1 MDNSSISR
9 SQRVHTTLKGFIR
22 DGVLEPG
29 QRVREA
35 EIAEKLGVSRTPVRE
50 AINRLLSEGLLA
62 LTPIRGFAVAE
73 LDKQQVLEIYAVR
86 EFLEGAAARFA
97 AQHASPLEI
106 ASLREMAEVSRT
118 IPEDDPAEH
127 ARMNKQF
134 HAMISEASHN
144 RYLQPAL
151 TRLADSL
158 ALVRG
163 TTFELE
169 GRVEAVYREHLA
181 ILDAM
186 EARDPDRAEAA
197 ARDHIRKAGEVRLKL
212 LFGRY

>member
-9 SQRVHTTLKGFIR
+9 SQLVHETLRDLIR

-35 EIAEKLGVSRTPVRE
+35 DIAERLGVSRTPVRE
-50 AINRLLSEGLLA
+50 AINRLLLEGLIA

-73 LDKQQVLEIYAVR
+73 LDKHQVLEIYAVR

-97 AQHASPLEI
+97 AQHASVLELQ
-106 ASLREMAEVSRT
+106 SLREMVEASRS
-118 IPEDDPAEH
+118 IPDSDPGQH
-127 ARMNKQF
+127 ARLNKQF
-134 HAMISEASHN
+134 HGMIAEASHN
-144 RYLQPAL
+144 RFLQPLL

-163 TTFELE
+163 TTFELP
-169 GRVEAVYREHLA
+169 GRAELVYQEHLA
-181 ILDAM
+181 IIEAM
-186 EARDPDRAEAA
+186 EARDPERAEFA
-197 ARDHIRKAGEVRLKL
+197 AREHIRKAGDVRLKQ
-212 LFGRY
+212 LFGRF